1 MDRAGA
7 LIDEAWGGQ
16 LDAVVS
22 SAGLFRRT
30 SMLDTP
36 LEEWRSIFD
45 IMINGA
51 LLTTR
56 LAAQKMKNGARSCM

>member
-1 MDRAGA
+1 M
-7 LIDEAWGGQ
+7 
-16 LDAVVS
+16 VS

-45 IMINGA
+45 IMVNGA

-56 LAAQKMKNGARSCM
+56 LAAQKMKNGGKIVHVTSIHWNQRT